1 MNVNRVLSR
10 VRTRAIL
17 NRHEATL
24 YGVGNALYYAVQAE
38 FPFYTFFVG

>member
-1 MNVNRVLSR
+1 MNVNRGLSR

-17 NRHEATL
+17 NRYEAPL